1 MPYQPTNPYPYNTG
15 IDLDEGLTF
24 QFKVDNYD
32 IINKFKI
39 EIYDLFREEKI
50 YTIVNSPRYLDST

>member
-32 IINKFKI
+32 VINKLKRVGAHI
-39 EIYDLFREEKI
+39 EKI
-50 YTIVNSPRYLDST
+50 